1 MAMSTIIQDTFTVG
15 NSSVV
20 IGSLL
25 LGLGSFAPALC
36 FLVVLQ
42 SAGLQKRVMKI
53 KEMNWKEL

>member
-1 MAMSTIIQDTFTVG
+1 MAISTIIQDTFTAG

-25 LGLGSFAPALC
+25 LGLGSFAPASC
-36 FLVVLQ
+36 FFVIVQ

-53 KEMNWKEL
+53 KEINWKEP